1 MIHMKKIFLLLFTFT
16 FIISCNKS
24 NEDDLKIITGKPK
37 KITFKEFENDKVY
50 NISINGISQ
59 ITELE
64 STDEKI
70 LIKYD
75 YTDVSEILII
85 DALSNKIKKKYEYI
99 YQIEESSDPYS
110 DPDFNPY
117 IINLYETENLD
128 FTGMIEIKES
138 NLWNSN
144 TISYAPEISTYDKN
158 YELIERNYL
167 FKEAGY
173 DRLQTYNS
181 DGLFSTSE
189 IRRNTF
195 DVFSAK
201 LYPFYPNTWLV
212 NLFKNYNYELI
223 SPYSIVDSVT
233 VNYSNET
240 VENFNYDYTYID
252 NKISEIKLNNEI
264 IVLVEYELIQNE

>member
-1 MIHMKKIFLLLFTFT
+1 MKKIYLLLFTFT
-16 FIISCNKS
+16 FIISCNKN

-99 YQIEESSDPYS
+99 YQIEESSDP
-110 DPDFNPY
+110 FFIPY
-117 IINLYETENLD
+117 IINSYETENLD
-128 FTGMIEIKES
+128 FAGMIEIKES

-144 TISYAPEISTYDKN
+144 TISYAPEINTYDKN
-158 YELIERNYL
+158 YELIEKNYL
-167 FKEAGY
+167 FKEEGY
-173 DRLQTYNS
+173 DRLLTYNS

-189 IRRNTF
+189 IRRNTS
-195 DVFSAK
+195 DIFSTK
-201 LYPFYPNTWLV
+201 SYPFYPNTWLV
-212 NLFKNYNYELI
+212 NLFKNYNYEFI
-223 SPYSIVDSVT
+223 SSYSIVDSVT

-240 VENFNYDYTYID
+240 VENFDYDYTYID
-252 NKISEIKLNNEI
+252 NKISEIILNNEI
-264 IVLVEYELIQNE
+264 IVSVEYELIQTE